1 VPAPIRLEGFA
12 LHAGIITAVTLARHE
27 GPITLVRH
35 EKSASLDTLRVT
47 RTDFGVAVTDD
58 RGLEVDLV
66 EHLLAAFGGLGVRHG
81 VVAVVEGPE
90 LPILDGG
97 ARVFAEAIARLE
109 IAESMPELVVARR
122 GRLAF
127 DESSYAFEPRD
138 RVELEVEAIF
148 DHPAIG
154 TQHAR
159 WDGDRGSFGDRIAPA
174 RTFGFLS
181 QAAELARRGRA
192 GLATRPAARSDDDAA
207 KSPAGEAPAKSHPSG
222 CSTPSGVPQRLEAAP
237 AEDESLAALREKA
250 LREAVLVFGESTQ
263 RGTGDEI
270 ARHKLLDLIGDLTL
284 YGGPPLG
291 RIVARRPG
299 HTATHRI
306 VRRALD
312 CGILV
317 RR

>member
-1 VPAPIRLEGFA
+1 VPSPIRLEGFA
-12 LHAGIITAVTLARHE
+12 LHAGTVTAVTLAPHE
-27 GPITLVRH
+27 GPITLARH
-35 EKSASLDTLRVT
+35 DKRAALASLRVT

-66 EHLLAAFGGLGVRHG
+66 EHLLAALGGLGVRRG
-81 VVAVVEGPE
+81 VMAVVEGPE

-109 IAESMPELVVARR
+109 IPESVPELVVARR
-122 GRLAF
+122 GVLAF
-127 DESSYAFEPRD
+127 DESSYAFEPGD
-138 RVELEVEAIF
+138 TVELQVEAIF

-159 WDGDRGSFGDRIAPA
+159 WDGNRGSFRDQIAPA
-174 RTFGFLS
+174 RTFGFVS
-181 QAAELARRGRA
+181 QTAELARRGRA
-192 GLATRPAARSDDDAA
+192 GLATRPAARSDDDPG
-207 KSPAGEAPAKSHPSG
+207 KSPAGEK
-222 CSTPSGVPQRLEAAP
+222 
-237 AEDESLAALREKA
+237 SLAALREAA
-250 LREAVLVFGESTQ
+250 LREAVLIFDESAPPPRVGEN
-263 RGTGDEI
+263 EI

-291 RIVARRPG
+291 RIAARRPG

-312 CGILV
+312 CGILS

>member
-1 VPAPIRLEGFA
+1 MPAPIRLEGFA
-12 LHAGIITAVTLARHE
+12 LHAGIVTAVTLARHE
-27 GPITLVRH
+27 GPITLARH
-35 EKSASLDTLRVT
+35 EKWASLDTLRVK
-47 RTDFGVAVTDD
+47 RTDFGVAVTDG
-58 RGLEVDLV
+58 RGLEIDLV
-66 EHLLAAFGGLGVRHG
+66 EHLLAAFGGLGVRRG

-97 ARVFAEAIARLE
+97 ARVFADAIAGLE
-109 IAESMPELVVARR
+109 IAESVPELVVARR
-122 GRLAF
+122 GLLAF

-138 RVELEVEAIF
+138 TVELEVEAIF

-159 WDGDRGSFGDRIAPA
+159 WDGDRDSFRERIAPA
-174 RTFGFLS
+174 RTFGFVN
-181 QAAELARRGRA
+181 QVAELARRGRA
-192 GLATRPAARSDDDAA
+192 RLATKAAARSDDAA
-207 KSPAGEAPAKSHPSG
+207 KSPAGDDAAKSHPSA

-237 AEDESLAALREKA
+237 AGDEPLAALRETA
-250 LREAVLVFGESTQ
+250 LREAVLIFDESSL
-263 RGTGDEI
+263 RETGDEI

-291 RIVARRPG
+291 RIAALRPG

>member
-1 VPAPIRLEGFA
+1 VPSPIRLEGFA
-12 LHAGIITAVTLARHE
+12 LHAGTVTAVTLAPHE
-27 GPITLVRH
+27 GPITLARH
-35 EKSASLDTLRVT
+35 DKRAALASLRVT

-58 RGLEVDLV
+58 RGLEIDLV
-66 EHLLAAFGGLGVRHG
+66 EHLLAALGGLGVRRG
-81 VVAVVEGPE
+81 VMAVVEGPE

-109 IAESMPELVVARR
+109 IPESVPELVVARR

-127 DESSYAFEPRD
+127 DESSYAFAPGD
-138 RVELEVEAIF
+138 TVELQVEAIF

-154 TQHAR
+154 TQHAH
-159 WDGDRGSFGDRIAPA
+159 WDGDRGSFRDQIAPA
-174 RTFGFLS
+174 RTFGFVS
-181 QAAELARRGRA
+181 QTAELARRGRA
-192 GLATRPAARSDDDAA
+192 GLATRPAARS
-207 KSPAGEAPAKSHPSG
+207 G
-222 CSTPSGVPQRLEAAP
+222 
-237 AEDESLAALREKA
+237 DESLAALRE
-250 LREAVLVFGESTQ
+250 AVLIFDESAPPFRVGEN
-263 RGTGDEI
+263 EI

-291 RIVARRPG
+291 RITARRPG

-312 CGILV
+312 CGILS